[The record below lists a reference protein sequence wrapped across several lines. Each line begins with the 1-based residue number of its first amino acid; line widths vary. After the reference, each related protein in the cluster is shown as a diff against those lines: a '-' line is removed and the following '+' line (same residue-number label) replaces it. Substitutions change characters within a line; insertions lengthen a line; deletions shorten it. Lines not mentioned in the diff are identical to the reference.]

1 MPLLMIS
8 NMLNNLANSIN
19 VRNKKNIRLKRILPI
34 ETHITIAKSRVK
46 TILNIKK
53 WSMIDSEK
61 DIKIARVVE
70 H

>member
-46 TILNIKK
+46 NNT
-53 WSMIDSEK
+53 EY
-61 DIKIARVVE
+61 
-70 H
+70 